1 MAFGLRFNKA
11 KTLEAAKKF
20 VDKGKLPAAI
30 EEYRK
35 ILAKDPK
42 DLTILNTV
50 GDLYVRLGKKDEAV
64 KCFYEL
70 ADNYLEKGF
79 TLRGIA
85 VYKRITKMDSESFQA
100 ILKLGELYASQGL
113 MKDSRSHYL
122 QAVDYCM
129 RRNDKARARDVF
141 EKILLLDKENPKLQY
156 RMAELYAETGKR
168 EDAIA
173 AYLGAGERFLD
184 GNQPAEATAAL
195 EALFRLGPK
204 NADAKAML
212 GRAYME
218 QGDFQNAVET
228 LQAIPQ
234 LENLKAPLNM
244 LFHAY
249 RKLGD
254 ADKGKEI
261 AQKLFELHEDFAGL
275 AMIAEEKIEQGE
287 YDRALEVYQGA
298 AQKLAAQQDISGL
311 IGGLQKILAAV
322 PAHTGALRLQCDLCE
337 KTGMRGELRESL
349 ELLANGY
356 VENGELE
363 KAREICVK
371 LVGLEP
377 QNPGSQRLLRQ
388 VEAKLQGSPIADT
401 APATS
406 EPTAAM
412 AAELVDLSE
421 PGTKGAETLSPR
433 DQEIL
438 QTCLTESEIYIT
450 YHQISKAIETLEAGL
465 AKLPGNTKLNE
476 LLLPLYEQSQQYQ
489 KAADCSET
497 LAEAY
502 GKAGDG
508 ERASRY
514 RELTASYREKARESP
529 TPAAEAAPVETE
541 QAVTSETAAPEA
553 SASEASQVR
562 EVDLSVE
569 WTSLSDVEE
578 PPAESAQQ
586 DGVVEEAEF
595 YLQAGLVNE
604 AKAALERLRVQA
616 PSHPAIDSLA
626 EKLAAMGVE
635 TTGTEASPAPGPVSA
650 EPSSPIETSPDME
663 VSEIPAEAPAEAPVV
678 ASVET
683 PVEESVKAAPEPQME
698 ATLPEEAAPAPEAET
713 PVLEPEAESVP
724 VAAEPET
731 EHLLAD
737 DGYPE
742 LMLEE
747 VPASQEHDPHAPA
760 YELSLE
766 EAPAQ
771 EKGGADNLQDPLT
784 GLAGDME
791 EGFVPPAAPSGA
803 SQPQE
808 NLLGDILAEF
818 KDEIEEPVAGGDLET
833 HYNMGVAFKEMALYE
848 EAIGEFQ
855 KVHQLAEQLKDT
867 SYLLQC
873 CSLLAVCFL
882 AKGLPELAV
891 KWYQTALD
899 APSLG
904 AENRLGLLYE
914 MAAAYEVAGDRESAL
929 KCFKEVYA
937 LNIDYRDVTNRI
949 SALQECQ

>member
-1 MAFGLRFNKA
+1 MAFGLGFNKA

-20 VDKGKLPAAI
+20 VDKGKLPAALG
-30 EEYRK
+30 EYRK

-50 GDLYVRLGKKDEAV
+50 GDLYVRLEKKEEAV
-64 KCFYEL
+64 KCFYQL
-70 ADNYLEKGF
+70 ADNFLEKGF
-79 TLRGIA
+79 ALRGIA
-85 VYKRITKMDSESFQA
+85 VYKRITKMDSDSIQA
-100 ILKLGELYASQGL
+100 TLKLGELYASQGL
-113 MKDSRSHYL
+113 MRDSRLHYL
-122 QAVDYCM
+122 QAVDYCLK
-129 RRNDKARARDVF
+129 RNEKEKARDVF
-141 EKILLLDKENPKLQY
+141 EKILMLDMENPKLQF

-173 AYLGAGERFLD
+173 TYLGAGERFLD
-184 GNQPAEATAAL
+184 GKQPAEASAAL
-195 EALFRLGPK
+195 EALFRLDPE
-204 NADAKAML
+204 NADGKAVL

-218 QGDFQNAVET
+218 QGDLQKAVET

-234 LENLKAPLNM
+234 LEKLKTPLNM

-275 AMIAEEKIEQGE
+275 AMIAEEQVEQGE

-298 AQKLAAQQDISGL
+298 AQKLAAEQDISGL
-311 IGGLQKILAAV
+311 IGGLQKILNAV
-322 PAHTGALRLQCDLCE
+322 PTHPGALRLQCDIYE
-337 KTGMRGELRESL
+337 KTGKRGELRESL

-356 VENGELE
+356 VEREELE
-363 KAREICVK
+363 KAREVCIK

-377 QNPGSQRLLRQ
+377 ENRASQRLLQQ
-388 VEAKLQGSPIADT
+388 VEAKLQGSPIADA
-401 APATS
+401 APSAS

-412 AAELVDLSE
+412 AAELVDISE
-421 PGTKGAETLSPR
+421 PGTEGAETLSPR

-438 QTCLTESEIYIT
+438 QTCLTESDIYVT
-450 YHQISKAIETLEAGL
+450 YHQTTKAIDTLEAGL

-476 LLLPLYEQSQQYQ
+476 LLLPLYEQSQLYQ
-489 KAADCSET
+489 KAADCSGALT
-497 LAEAY
+497 AAY

-508 ERASRY
+508 DRATRY
-514 RELTASYREKARESP
+514 GELAASYREKALASP
-529 TPAAEAAPVETE
+529 APAEEAAVVETE
-541 QAVTSETAAPEA
+541 QATVSGTAAPEA
-553 SASEASQVR
+553 SASDASQVR

-569 WTSLSDVEE
+569 WASLSSAEA
-578 PPAESAQQ
+578 PPAESTQQ
-586 DGVVEEAEF
+586 DSLVEEAEF
-595 YLQAGLVNE
+595 YLQAGLVDE
-604 AKAALERLRVQA
+604 AKAALERLREQA
-616 PSHPAIDSLA
+616 PSHPAIESLA
-626 EKLAAMGVE
+626 EKLAAMGGEAAGVATAE
-635 TTGTEASPAPGPVSA
+635 AEASPAPEPVSA
-650 EPSSPIETSPDME
+650 EPSAAIETSPAME
-663 VSEIPAEAPAEAPVV
+663 VSEAPAEEPV
-678 ASVET
+678 AESMEA
-683 PVEESVKAAPEPQME
+683 PVEESVTAAPEPQPEPQVE
-698 ATLPEEAAPAPEAET
+698 ATLPEAAAP
-713 PVLEPEAESVP
+713 EPEAESVP
-724 VAAEPET
+724 AAAGEET
-731 EHLLAD
+731 EQSVAG
-737 DGYPE
+737 DGHPE
-742 LMLEE
+742 LVLEE
-747 VPASQEHDPHAPA
+747 VSAAQEHDPHAPA
-760 YELSLE
+760 FDLSLE

-771 EKGGADNLQDPLT
+771 EKGGADHPQDPLA
-784 GLAGDME
+784 GLAGDLE
-791 EGFVPPAAPSGA
+791 KGFVPPSAPSGA
-803 SQPQE
+803 GQPQA

-818 KDEIEEPVAGGDLET
+818 KDEVEEPDTGGDLET

-867 SYLLQC
+867 SYLLRC

-929 KCFKEVYA
+929 KHFKEVYA
-937 LNIDYRDVTNRI
+937 LNIDYRDVTDRI
-949 SALQECQ
+949 SALQQAQ